1 MEWRGG
7 MIPQLGFSKGNAS
20 NDAQS
25 GDFYRPPLR
34 DTAENWNQFRGPERN
49 GHIPLQSVSI
59 DWTNPPKTRW
69 ATPCGLGHS
78 SIITS
83 GKLAITME
91 QDQDQEIL
99 IARSFDD
106 GVEVWRLAEKTKW
119 HDMLSGTGPRST
131 PTLHNGKIYALFS
144 NGQLSCVDASTGKA
158 KWRIQVIPN
167 DYDFPEWGLSI
178 SPLIWNDMIVLSLGG
193 ESAAVV
199 AYSIDSGEQVWQSE
213 VSGKGVYLSPEVLRL
228 LNEDHLLVSVVG
240 KIVSLDPKNGK
251 TLWEKPWK
259 IFMNNAQ
266 IVQPI
271 AVSNDSFVLA
281 AGYGKGAECFTI
293 ARDKESKEYRI
304 QSSWK
309 SKDLKAKFSNPILKD
324 GYLYGLSENLLVCL
338 ESKTGKLMWRGKK
351 YTYGRI
357 LLVDQK
363 LLILGHSGM
372 LSVIDATPE
381 EFREISSRL
390 LLSVARCWNGP
401 AFVNGYLLARNGE
414 QIACFDWVKN

>member
-1 MEWRGG
+1 
-7 MIPQLGFSKGNAS
+7 MIPHLGFSKGKAP
-20 NDAQS
+20 NDERAR
-25 GDFYRPPLR
+25 DFYRPPLR
-34 DTAENWNQFRGPERN
+34 DTSENWDQFRGPERN
-49 GHIPLQSVSI
+49 GHIPVQSVSI
-59 DWTNPPKTRW
+59 DWTKPPKTRW
-69 ATPCGLGHS
+69 STPCGLGHS

-83 GKLAITME
+83 GRLAITME

-99 IARSFDD
+99 IARNFDD
-106 GVEVWRLAEKTKW
+106 GAEIWRLAEKTKW

-144 NGQLSCVDASTGKA
+144 NGRLSCVDASTGKA
-158 KWRIQVIPN
+158 EWNMQVIPN
-167 DYDFPEWGLSI
+167 DYEFPDWGLAI
-178 SPLIWNDMIVLSLGG
+178 SPLIWNDMIIVSLGG
-193 ESAAVV
+193 ESSAVV
-199 AYSIDSGEQVWQSE
+199 AYSIDSGEQIWQSQ
-213 VSGKGVYLSPEVLRL
+213 VSGKGVYLSPEILRL
-228 LNEDHLLVSVVG
+228 LDEDHLLVSVVG

-259 IFMNNAQ
+259 IFMNNVQ

-271 AVSNDSFVLA
+271 AVSNDSILLA

-293 ARDKESKEYRI
+293 ARDEESKKYRA

-338 ESKTGKLMWRGKK
+338 EAKTGKLMWRGKK
-351 YTYGRI
+351 YSYGRI

-363 LLILGHSGM
+363 LLILGHSGV

-381 EFREISSRL
+381 EFREISSQQ
-390 LLSVARCWNGP
+390 LLSDARCWNGP

-414 QIACFDWVKN
+414 QIACFDFGK

>member
-1 MEWRGG
+1 
-7 MIPQLGFSKGNAS
+7 MIPHFVFSKGQAL
-20 NDAQS
+20 NDERAR
-25 GDFYRPPLR
+25 DFYRPPLR
-34 DTAENWNQFRGPERN
+34 DTSENWNQFRGPERN
-49 GHIPLQSVSI
+49 GHIPTQTVSI
-59 DWTNPPKTRW
+59 DWSKPPKTRW
-69 ATPCGLGHS
+69 STSCGLGHS

-83 GKLAITME
+83 DKLAVTME

-99 IARSFDD
+99 IARSFED
-106 GVEVWRLAEKTKW
+106 GQEAWRVTEKTKW

-131 PTLHNGKIYALFS
+131 PTLHNGKLYTLFS
-144 NGQLSCVDASTGKA
+144 HGKLSRVDANSGKVE
-158 KWRIQVIPN
+158 WSIQVTPES
-167 DYDFPEWGLSI
+167 YEFPEWGLAI
-178 SPLIWNDMIVLSLGG
+178 SPLIWNDMVILSLGG
-193 ESAAVV
+193 ENSAVK
-199 AYSIDSGEQVWQSE
+199 AYSINSGEQIWQSE
-213 VSGKGVYLSPEVLRL
+213 VAGKAVYLSPEILRL
-228 LNEDHLLVSVVG
+228 MDEDHLIVSLVG

-259 IFMNNAQ
+259 IFMNNVQ

-271 AVSNDSFVLA
+271 AVSNDSIVMA

-293 ARDKESKEYRI
+293 SRDEESEKYRV

-338 ESKTGKLMWRGKK
+338 EAKTGKLMWRGKK
-351 YTYGRI
+351 YSYGRI

-363 LLILGHSGM
+363 LLILGHSGV

-381 EFREISSRL
+381 EFREISSRQ
-390 LLSVARCWNGP
+390 LLSNARCWNGP

-414 QIACFDWVKN
+414 QIACFDWAK

>member
-7 MIPQLGFSKGNAS
+7 MIPHLELSKVNSAKD
-20 NDAQS
+20 NLAQ
-25 GDFYRPPLR
+25 DFYRPPLR
-34 DTAENWNQFRGPERN
+34 QTEKEWGQFRGPDRN
-49 GHIPLQSVSI
+49 GHIPTQTVSI
-59 DWTNPPKTRW
+59 DWSKPPKTRW
-69 ATPCGLGHS
+69 STSSGLGHS

-83 GKLAITME
+83 GNLVITME

-106 GVEVWRLAEKTKW
+106 GAEVWRLAEKTKW

-144 NGQLSCVDASTGKA
+144 NGRLSCVDASTGKIE
-158 KWRIQVIPN
+158 WNMQVIPN
-167 DYDFPEWGLSI
+167 DYEFPDWGLAI
-178 SPLIWNDMIVLSLGG
+178 SPLIWNDIIILSLGG
-193 ESAAVV
+193 ENSAVK
-199 AYSIDSGEQVWQSE
+199 AYSINSGEQIWQSQ
-213 VSGKGVYLSPEVLRL
+213 VAGKAVYLSPEVLRL
-228 LNEDHLLVSVVG
+228 LDEDHLIVSLVG

-251 TLWEKPWK
+251 ILWEKPWK

-271 AVSNDSFVLA
+271 AVSNDSILLA

-293 ARDKESKEYRI
+293 ARDEESEKYRV

-338 ESKTGKLMWRGKK
+338 EAKTGKLMWRGKK
-351 YTYGRI
+351 YSYGRI

-363 LLILGHSGM
+363 LLILGHSGV
-372 LSVIDATPE
+372 LSVIDANPE
-381 EFREISSRL
+381 EFREISSRQ
-390 LLSVARCWNGP
+390 LLSDARCWNGP

-414 QIACFDWVKN
+414 QIACFDFGK

>member
-1 MEWRGG
+1 
-7 MIPQLGFSKGNAS
+7 MIPHLGFSKGKAQ
-20 NDAQS
+20 NDERAR
-25 GDFYRPPLR
+25 DFYRPALR
-34 DTAENWNQFRGPERN
+34 QIEKDWGQFRGPNRN
-49 GHIPLQSVSI
+49 GHIPTQTVSI
-59 DWTNPPKTRW
+59 DWTKPPKTRW
-69 ATPCGLGHS
+69 STPCGLGHS

-99 IARSFDD
+99 IARSFED
-106 GVEVWRLAEKTKW
+106 GQEAWRVAEKTKW

-131 PTLHNGKIYALFS
+131 PTLHNGKLYTLFS
-144 NGQLSCVDASTGKA
+144 HGKLSRVDADSGNVE
-158 KWRIQVIPN
+158 WSIQVTPES
-167 DYDFPEWGLSI
+167 YEFPEWGLAI
-178 SPLIWNDMIVLSLGG
+178 SPLIWNDMIILSLGG
-193 ESAAVV
+193 EVSAVK
-199 AYSIDSGEQVWQSE
+199 AYSIKSGKKVWQSE
-213 VSGKGVYLSPEVLRL
+213 VAGKAVYLSPEVLRL
-228 LNEDHLLVSVVG
+228 LDEDHLIVSLVG

-271 AVSNDSFVLA
+271 AVSNDSILLA

-293 ARDKESKEYRI
+293 ARDEESEKYRV

-309 SKDLKAKFSNPILKD
+309 SKDLKAKFSNPIFKD

-338 ESKTGKLMWRGKK
+338 EAKTGKLMWRGKK
-351 YTYGRI
+351 YSYGRI

-363 LLILGHSGM
+363 LLILGHSGV
-372 LSVIDATPE
+372 LSVIDATHE
-381 EFREISSRL
+381 EFREISSRQL
-390 LLSVARCWNGP
+390 LIDARCWNGP

-414 QIACFDWVKN
+414 QIACLDFGK

>member
-7 MIPQLGFSKGNAS
+7 MIPHLGFSKGKAP
-20 NDAQS
+20 NDERAR
-25 GDFYRPPLR
+25 DFYRPPLR
-34 DTAENWNQFRGPERN
+34 DTSENWNQFRGPERN
-49 GHIPLQSVSI
+49 GHIPTQTVSI
-59 DWTNPPKTRW
+59 DWTKPPKTRW
-69 ATPCGLGHS
+69 SATCGLGHS

-106 GVEVWRLAEKTKW
+106 GAEIWRLAEKTKW

-144 NGQLSCVDASTGKA
+144 NGRLSCVDASTGNVE
-158 KWRIQVIPN
+158 WSIQVTPES
-167 DYDFPEWGLSI
+167 YEFPEWGLAI
-178 SPLIWNDMIVLSLGG
+178 SPLIWNDMIILSLGG
-193 ESAAVV
+193 EKSAVK
-199 AYSIDSGEQVWQSE
+199 AYSINSGEQVWQSE
-213 VSGKGVYLSPEVLRL
+213 VAGKAVYLSPEVLRL
-228 LNEDHLLVSVVG
+228 LDEDHLIVSLVG
-240 KIVSLDPKNGK
+240 KIVSLNPKNGK

-271 AVSNDSFVLA
+271 AVSNDSILLA

-293 ARDKESKEYRI
+293 ARDEESKKYRV

-309 SKDLKAKFSNPILKD
+309 SKDLKAKFSNPIFKD

-338 ESKTGKLMWRGKK
+338 EAKTGKLMWRGKK
-351 YTYGRI
+351 YSYGRI

-363 LLILGHSGM
+363 LLILGHSGV

-381 EFREISSRL
+381 EFREISSRQ
-390 LLSVARCWNGP
+390 LLSDARCWNGP

-414 QIACFDWVKN
+414 QIACFDFGK

>member
-1 MEWRGG
+1 
-7 MIPQLGFSKGNAS
+7 MIPHLGFSKGKAP
-20 NDAQS
+20 NDERAR
-25 GDFYRPPLR
+25 DFYRPPLR
-34 DTAENWNQFRGPERN
+34 DTSENWNQFRGPERN
-49 GHIPLQSVSI
+49 GHIPTQTVSI
-59 DWTNPPKTRW
+59 DWTKPPKTRW
-69 ATPCGLGHS
+69 SATCGLGHS

-106 GVEVWRLAEKTKW
+106 GAEIWRLAEKTKW

-144 NGQLSCVDASTGKA
+144 NGRLSCVDASTGNVE
-158 KWRIQVIPN
+158 WSIQVTPES
-167 DYDFPEWGLSI
+167 YEFPEWGLAI
-178 SPLIWNDMIVLSLGG
+178 SPLIWNDMIILSLGG
-193 ESAAVV
+193 EKSAVK
-199 AYSIDSGEQVWQSE
+199 AYSINSGEQVWQSE
-213 VSGKGVYLSPEVLRL
+213 VAGKAVYLSPEVLRL
-228 LNEDHLLVSVVG
+228 LDEDHLIVSLVG
-240 KIVSLDPKNGK
+240 KIVSLNPKNGK

-271 AVSNDSFVLA
+271 AVSNDSILLA

-293 ARDKESKEYRI
+293 ARDEESKKYRV

-338 ESKTGKLMWRGKK
+338 EAKTGKLMWRGKK
-351 YTYGRI
+351 YSYGRI

-363 LLILGHSGM
+363 LLILGHSGV

-381 EFREISSRL
+381 EFREISSRQ
-390 LLSVARCWNGP
+390 LLSDARCWNGP

-414 QIACFDWVKN
+414 QIACFDFGK

>member
-1 MEWRGG
+1 
-7 MIPQLGFSKGNAS
+7 MIPHLGFFKGKAP
-20 NDAQS
+20 NDERAR
-25 GDFYRPPLR
+25 DFYRPPLR
-34 DTAENWNQFRGPERN
+34 DTSENWNQFRGPERN
-49 GHIPLQSVSI
+49 GHIPTQTVSI
-59 DWTNPPKTRW
+59 DWTKPPKTRW
-69 ATPCGLGHS
+69 STPCGLGHS

-106 GVEVWRLAEKTKW
+106 GQEAWRVAEKAKW

-131 PTLHNGKIYALFS
+131 PTLHNGKLYTLFS
-144 NGQLSCVDASTGKA
+144 HGKLSRVDANSGNVE
-158 KWRIQVIPN
+158 WSIQVTPES
-167 DYDFPEWGLSI
+167 YEFPEWGLAI
-178 SPLIWNDMIVLSLGG
+178 SPLIWNDMIILSLGG
-193 ESAAVV
+193 ENSAVK
-199 AYSIDSGEQVWQSE
+199 AYSINSGEQIWQSE
-213 VSGKGVYLSPEVLRL
+213 VAGKAVYLSPEVFRL
-228 LNEDHLLVSVVG
+228 LDEDHLIVSLVG
-240 KIVSLDPKNGK
+240 KIVSLNPKNGK

-271 AVSNDSFVLA
+271 AVSNDSILLA

-293 ARDKESKEYRI
+293 AHDEESEMYRV

-309 SKDLKAKFSNPILKD
+309 SKDLKAKFSNPIFKD

-338 ESKTGKLMWRGKK
+338 EAKTGKLMWRGKK
-351 YTYGRI
+351 YSYGRI

-363 LLILGHSGM
+363 LLILGHSGV

-381 EFREISSRL
+381 EFREISSRQ
-390 LLSVARCWNGP
+390 LLSDARCWNGP

-414 QIACFDWVKN
+414 QIACFDFGK

>member
-1 MEWRGG
+1 
-7 MIPQLGFSKGNAS
+7 MIPHFELSKNHSAED
-20 NDAQS
+20 NLVQ
-25 GDFYRPPLR
+25 DFYRPALR
-34 DTAENWNQFRGPERN
+34 QIEKDWGQFRGPNRN
-49 GHIPLQSVSI
+49 GHIPTQTVSI
-59 DWTNPPKTRW
+59 DWTKPPETRW
-69 ATPCGLGHS
+69 STPCGLGHS

-99 IARSFDD
+99 IARSFED
-106 GVEVWRLAEKTKW
+106 GQEAWRVAEKTKW

-131 PTLHNGKIYALFS
+131 PTLHNGKLYTLFS
-144 NGQLSCVDASTGKA
+144 HGKLSRVDANSGNVE
-158 KWRIQVIPN
+158 WSIQVTPES
-167 DYDFPEWGLSI
+167 YEFPEWGLAI
-178 SPLIWNDMIVLSLGG
+178 SPLIWNDMIILSLGG
-193 ESAAVV
+193 EVSAVK
-199 AYSIDSGEQVWQSE
+199 AYSIKSGKKVWQSE
-213 VSGKGVYLSPEVLRL
+213 VAGKAVYLSPEVLRL
-228 LNEDHLLVSVVG
+228 LDEDHLIVSLVG

-271 AVSNDSFVLA
+271 AVSNDSILLA

-293 ARDKESKEYRI
+293 ARDEESEKYRV

-309 SKDLKAKFSNPILKD
+309 SKDLKAKFSNPIFKD

-338 ESKTGKLMWRGKK
+338 EAKTGKLMWRGKK
-351 YTYGRI
+351 YSYGRI

-363 LLILGHSGM
+363 LLILGHSGV

-381 EFREISSRL
+381 EFREISSL
-390 LLSVARCWNGP
+390 QLLSDARCWNGP

-414 QIACFDWVKN
+414 HIACFDFGK